1 MRASTRNTVKVG
13 ERRDNLTP
21 SALSNALHVVLLDA
35 ANTCDAQEKGRDS
48 ALRFLSSH
56 LKRRSGETG
65 CVTHTYTL
73 THSLTHALTQHALTN
88 GASLNQILHAHVVD
102 PLGRQHH
109 VRAGLVDE
117 KKLSVGGFAPRLF
130 VWLALFWWEDAS
142 NNGARSMFM
151 VTCSITEELTAVC
164 SDQGLTGINHDAA
177 RTPPPRCTRTCYLH
191 HHIDSLFH
199 DVLLPVANGLQLRG
213 ICHHHLH
220 TPLRQLP
227 YTDRETIIHAHAG
240 ADVHLHTHSVCGRA
254 HAQTY
259 AKAPARRATF

>member
-1 MRASTRNTVKVG
+1 MAPASTRYFMHMSSIP
-13 ERRDNLTP
+13 L
-21 SALSNALHVVLLDA
+21 VVSTTFA
-35 ANTCDAQEKGRDS
+35 PAWWM
-48 ALRFLSSH
+48 
-56 LKRRSGETG
+56 
-65 CVTHTYTL
+65 
-73 THSLTHALTQHALTN
+73 
-88 GASLNQILHAHVVD
+88 
-102 PLGRQHH
+102 
-109 VRAGLVDE
+109 
-117 KKLSVGGFAPRLF
+117 KKNLSVGGFAPRLF
-130 VWLALFWWEDAS
+130 WLALFWWEDAS

-177 RTPPPRCTRTCYLH
+177 RTTPPRCTHTCYLH

-213 ICHHHLH
+213 ICNHHLH